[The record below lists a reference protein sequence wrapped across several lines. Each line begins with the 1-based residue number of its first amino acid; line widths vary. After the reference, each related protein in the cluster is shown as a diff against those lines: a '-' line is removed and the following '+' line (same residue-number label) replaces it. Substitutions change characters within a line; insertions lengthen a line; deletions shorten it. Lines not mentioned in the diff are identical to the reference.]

1 MFEPIPNEDELSH
14 MMRDLNL
21 NRPIA
26 VSVMHRPNIE
36 PGHRP
41 CAMTVTGPWYNH
53 MPITQNRDFNPEP
66 PSMAVL
72 ALLAVSNVEVTVQVL
87 GGRELRVGRLVIDAP
102 EQPRNPTL
110 KIFIEWDEVDQW
122 FMAILAATEGRAVRA

>member
-1 MFEPIPNEDELSH
+1 MFEPIPNEDELSF
-14 MMRDLNL
+14 MMRDL

-26 VSVMHRPNIE
+26 VSVMPRLNIDA
-36 PGHRP
+36 GHRP

-72 ALLAVSNVEVTVQVL
+72 ALLAVSSVEATVQVL
-87 GGRELRVGRLVIDAP
+87 GGHELRVGRLVIDAP
-102 EQPRNPTL
+102 DQPRNPTL